1 MDGLILVQKPKGF
14 TSHDI
19 VSLIRKTLNEKKVGH
34 FGTLDPSATGL
45 LLVAVGKA
53 TRLFPFYLR
62 SDKTYEGRI
71 RLGFATDTYDS
82 EGNPVSE
89 ESKNYPDK
97 KTLIDHMKRFMGEIA
112 QVPPPYSAKKYKG
125 QPLYKLVRRREE
137 FKLKSNKVFV
147 RFFKLKEYSPPHI
160 FFEIKC
166 SSGTYIRSIAHD
178 LGQNLNCGAHLDQ
191 LVRTA
196 IGEFHIRK
204 SHTIEKIKEL
214 ASSGRTKKFLEPME
228 TLLPEF
234 PKIVVDDRTATLVQ
248 NGSEFIPDSI
258 PDTLFSEEKASSRG
272 EKKQAIFRIFD
283 SQGKLLAFA
292 TFRSEGNSLHP
303 FVVFDSITSP

>member
-19 VSLIRKTLNEKKVGH
+19 VSLIRKLLNKKKVGH

-62 SDKTYEGRI
+62 SDKTYEGRM

-82 EGNPVSE
+82 DGNPVSK

-97 KTLIDHMKRFMGEIA
+97 KTLIDHMKRFMGEIE
-112 QVPPPYSAKKYKG
+112 QLPPPYSAKKYKG

-137 FKLKSNKVFV
+137 FKLKSNKVIV
-147 RFFKLKEYSPPHI
+147 RFFRLKEYSPPHI

-191 LVRTA
+191 LMRTE

-204 SHTIEKIKEL
+204 SHTVEKIKEL
-214 ASSGRTKKFLEPME
+214 ASSGKTKKFLYPIE

-234 PKIVVDDRTATLVQ
+234 PKIVVNDRTAALVQ

-258 PDTLFSEEKASSRG
+258 PDAFYPQEEANSQG
-272 EKKQAIFRIFD
+272 EKKRNIYRIFD
-283 SQGKLLAFA
+283 SRGNLLAFA
-292 TFRSEGNSLHP
+292 TTKSEKNSLHP
-303 FVVFDSITSP
+303 FLVFDRNTPP